1 MHYMQRFCNCS
12 IHIFDRVFDMI
23 KDVEDY
29 LNSQDPDEGNA
40 FNDIYRDFI
49 ATIKN
54 N

>member
-1 MHYMQRFCNCS
+1 MQRFYNCS

-23 KDVEDY
+23 EDVEDY
-29 LNSQDPDEGNA
+29 LESQDPTEGSA

-49 ATIKN
+49 ITIKN